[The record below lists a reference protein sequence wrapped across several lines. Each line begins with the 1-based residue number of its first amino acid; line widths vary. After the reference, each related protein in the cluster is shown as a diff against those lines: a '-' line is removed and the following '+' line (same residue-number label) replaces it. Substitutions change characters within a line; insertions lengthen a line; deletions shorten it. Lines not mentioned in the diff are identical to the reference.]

1 MAKTSERRFK
11 GAYPWSY
18 ARFDISV
25 RAEKS
30 FRLKNLERNNLNR
43 SKIRKI
49 R

>member
-30 FRLKNLERNNLNR
+30 FRLKNLER